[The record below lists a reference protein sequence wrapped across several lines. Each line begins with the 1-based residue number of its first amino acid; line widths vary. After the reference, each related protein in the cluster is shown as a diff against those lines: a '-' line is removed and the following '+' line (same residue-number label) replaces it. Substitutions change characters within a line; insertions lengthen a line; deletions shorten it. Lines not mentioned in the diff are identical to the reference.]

1 MVPLRYILPHME
13 AIMSVLDTNMGD
25 YLGEEAYSE
34 FISNYRH
41 INFLPVVKARP
52 IQRDGQ

>member
-25 YLGEEAYSE
+25 YLGEEAYNE
-34 FISNYRH
+34 FMATNYRR
-41 INFLPVVKARP
+41 LA
-52 IQRDGQ
+52 